1 MNFYGVISTN
11 TVKEANTNFLHALG
25 HDVTAATTRTTVR
38 IDLEQ
43 KDSDFDPYAITR
55 T

>member
-25 HDVTAATTRTTVR
+25 HDATAAATRTAVR
-38 IDLEQ
+38 IAL
-43 KDSDFDPYAITR
+43 
-55 T
+55 

>member
-11 TVKEANTNFLHALG
+11 TVKEAHKNFLHALG
-25 HDVTAATTRTTVR
+25 HDVTAATTRTAVR

-43 KDSDFDPYAITR
+43 KDSDFDPYAIIR

>member
-11 TVKEANTNFLHALG
+11 TVKEANKNFLHALG
-25 HDVTAATTRTTVR
+25 HDMTAATTRTSFR
-38 IDLEQ
+38 IVLEQ
-43 KDSDFDPYAITR
+43 KDSDIDPYAIIR